1 MAPRPDPPLW
11 AVVIRGGAALAR
23 LPLRLVEGSF
33 WWASMIDVFTVVGVL
48 TAVARL
54 PGLRGWALHGS
65 SGRLF
70 LLGLAVWFLYYVGG
84 IGVFGRTLGGLVV
97 QLRTVSLPDGARPG
111 FRAAVIRWV
120 LAVVSL
126 PALLLARF
134 VGFGMY
140 WALYDKRL
148 RLSQTLDIREDDRR
162 ELMAL
167 HVPERRELLR
177 TLQENSALLRG

>member
-1 MAPRPDPPLW
+1 
-11 AVVIRGGAALAR
+11 
-23 LPLRLVEGSF
+23 
-33 WWASMIDVFTVVGVL
+33 
-48 TAVARL
+48 
-54 PGLRGWALHGS
+54 
-65 SGRLF
+65 
-70 LLGLAVWFLYYVGG
+70 
-84 IGVFGRTLGGLVV
+84 
-97 QLRTVSLPDGARPG
+97 
-111 FRAAVIRWV
+111 VIRWV